1 MKPEKNLCKSL
12 FLLFTLIAW
21 NSFAQLPL
29 QVDDPPRKTDIPEF
43 YKSKLSDIETEI
55 AGLKIGKA
63 EVIATSPGGLP
74 VYAVFY
80 GEKEDFQSQANYNS
94 AVGARNPVYY
104 ARKDENTKPVV
115 YFIGPVHG
123 QEPEGIVGLI
133 NLMRVA
139 ETGKDYRGKA
149 WPELKNF
156 FEQCRVIII
165 PCGNPDGRKRCPYDS
180 FVGIPVETMTKYG
193 QGTKKD
199 GTLWRWPHS
208 KSLHPMVGDVG
219 ILGAYYNDDGIN
231 IMHDEFFSPMAEETK
246 AIFTIA
252 MEEAPDIAVSLHSCS
267 CNPFIIQN
275 PHAPYF
281 MKERIADLAQKL
293 NQKYIDLELP
303 NMGQGWGLSISV
315 DDFSPFPQQS
325 FNMVSALHYASGTM
339 AFTFESPHGTIED
352 GATYDEIL
360 DIQLV
365 LYREMFSYIMN
376 NRLYW
381 KNTE

>member
-1 MKPEKNLCKSL
+1 MKPEKFFCKAL
-12 FLLFTLIAW
+12 FFIGTLIAW
-21 NSFAQLPL
+21 NSYAQLPL
-29 QVDDPPRKTDIPEF
+29 QSDDPPQKTDIPDF
-43 YKSKLSDIETEI
+43 YKSKLSDIEAEI
-55 AGLKIGKA
+55 TGLKTGKA

-80 GEKEDFQSQANYNS
+80 GEKKDFQSQANYNS

-133 NLMRVA
+133 NLLHVA
-139 ETGKDYRGKA
+139 EIGKDYRGKA
-149 WPELKNF
+149 WPELKDF
-156 FEQCRVIII
+156 FEQCRVVII

-180 FVGIPVETMTKYG
+180 FVGIPEETMTKYG

-199 GTLWRWPHS
+199 GTLWRWPDA
-208 KSLHPMVGDVG
+208 KSLHPMKGDVD
-219 ILGAYYNDDGIN
+219 ILGGYFNDDGIN
-231 IMHDEFFSPMAEETK
+231 IMHDEFFAPMADETN
-246 AIFTIA
+246 AIMNLAIN
-252 MEEAPDIAVSLHSCS
+252 EAPDITVSLHSCS

-275 PHAPYF
+275 GHAPHF
-281 MKERIADLAQKL
+281 MKERIADLARRL

-303 NMGQGWGLSISV
+303 NMGNNWELSVSA
-315 DDFSPFPQQS
+315 DDMEPPPQKS

-352 GATYDEIL
+352 GATYEEIL

-365 LYREMFSYIMN
+365 LYREMFRYIVS

-381 KNTE
+381 KE